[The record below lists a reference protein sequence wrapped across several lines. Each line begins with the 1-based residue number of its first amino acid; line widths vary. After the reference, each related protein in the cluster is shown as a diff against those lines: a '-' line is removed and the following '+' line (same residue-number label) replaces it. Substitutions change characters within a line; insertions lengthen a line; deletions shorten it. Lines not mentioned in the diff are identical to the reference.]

1 MRREH
6 RTDLPVY
13 ESPCPAFY
21 PILRQPHRLPD
32 HPAGRVVCHGAGT
45 ERSRSPGRLLESIG
59 AGFAV
64 RAMGGAGSR
73 RRFVFVSTLAQPTRV
88 TAATLAVFGLTQLVT
103 LSFSVLGWWFL
114 DPGKIGRVR
123 RAAGRSG
130 RPQPRHRRYRYL
142 AGLALLYVRH
152 QWQRNVEAEAR
163 SRLRAL
169 QARIHPHFLF
179 NTLNT
184 IAGLI
189 PGQPDQAEQAVLDLA
204 DLLRSALAHQE
215 RITLGEE
222 LELTRRFIAIERL
235 RLGER
240 LQVAWHLADGLPL
253 AAPLPALLLQPLVE
267 NAIRHGI
274 QPLPEG
280 GRLTIRIE
288 RRSSALRFSIANLGG
303 RGWRANQRIRAALGS
318 GQYPPAFIAGFRRR
332 LPVGDRGAP
341 DRYQVAF
348 RYRWAGSERLLDAR
362 ALIGFG
368 WRQFVASETD
378 QRTDP
383 LLPERPVRSGR
394 WFPRFRRVRVELDP
408 EPVESQGQRMELQVG
423 LRMTEHLPHLFQII
437 IQCAQLLAGDNRLA
451 LDLRQPLLQCR
462 QPVLVGI
469 GGGQQ
474 WPQTLRVSPQR
485 A

>member
-1 MRREH
+1 MRRAPHGSSRIRE
-6 RTDLPVY
+6 PV
-13 ESPCPAFY
+13 SGF
-21 PILRQPHRLPD
+21 LPD
-32 HPAGRVVCHGAGT
+32 FCANPTVFLTILLAELFAMVLALSEADRLGDFWNRLALVSLFVQWVVLGAAAALCLC
-45 ERSRSPGRLLESIG
+45 RRWLNRLG
-59 AGFAV
+59 
-64 RAMGGAGSR
+64 
-73 RRFVFVSTLAQPTRV
+73 V

-114 DPGKIGRVR
+114 DPR
-123 RAAGRSG
+123 
-130 RPQPRHRRYRYL
+130 QEL
-142 AGLALLYVRH
+142 AGFAAPPAALVAHNLAIGGIVTLLALRYFYVRH

-240 LQVAWHLADGLPL
+240 LQVEWHLADGLPL

-280 GRLTIRIE
+280 GRLSIRIE
-288 RRSSALRFSIANLGG
+288 RRSSALRFSIANPRGAVDGG
-303 RGWRANQRIRAALGS
+303 QTAGS
-318 GQYPPAFIAGFRRR
+318 GQRLAQDNIRQRLLLAFGAACQLEI
-332 LPVGDRGAP
+332 VEAP

-348 RYRWAGSERLLDAR
+348 S
-362 ALIGFG
+362 
-368 WRQFVASETD
+368 V
-378 QRTDP
+378 P
-383 LLPERPVRSGR
+383 L
-394 WFPRFRRVRVELDP
+394 
-408 EPVESQGQRMELQVG
+408 
-423 LRMTEHLPHLFQII
+423 
-437 IQCAQLLAGDNRLA
+437 
-451 LDLRQPLLQCR
+451 
-462 QPVLVGI
+462 
-469 GGGQQ
+469 GGE
-474 WPQTLRVSPQR
+474 
-485 A
+485 